1 MILLVPLGY
10 GFSFM
15 MIHLAKEGERKA
27 KLAKKN
33 GPQKISPIDLSDK
46 WVNWVIIGLIIFLV
60 FLNIAAYNA
69 ALTGMKN
76 FSLFLA
82 GLILFVFAGM
92 FHVYRYGMSK
102 ANEPPPPPSTKKKLE
117 TKSIEGANMKELPPD
132 EDVQV
137 EASKSSSVEQDG
149 DKEQVAPEIKANT
162 ADLKTNSE
170 KSD

>member
-1 MILLVPLGY
+1 MHEAEGLLFLR
-10 GFSFM
+10 
-15 MIHLAKEGERKA
+15 I

-33 GPQKISPIDLSDK
+33 GPQKISAIDLSDK

-102 ANEPPPPPSTKKKLE
+102 ANEPPPPPSTKKKME
-117 TKSIEGANMKELPPD
+117 TKSIEGANMKELPPA
-132 EDVQV
+132 EEVQI
-137 EASKSSSVEQDG
+137 EPSKSSSVEQEADKE
-149 DKEQVAPEIKANT
+149 KEQVAPEIKANT
-162 ADLKTNSE
+162 ADLKANSE

>member
-1 MILLVPLGY
+1 
-10 GFSFM
+10 M

-102 ANEPPPPPSTKKKLE
+102 ANEPPPPPSTKKKME
-117 TKSIEGANMKELPPD
+117 TKSIEGANMKQLESTD
-132 EDVQV
+132 TGQV
-137 EASKSSSVEQDG
+137 ETSKSSSEQEADKE
-149 DKEQVAPEIKANT
+149 KEQVAPEIKANT
-162 ADLKTNSE
+162 ADLKANSE